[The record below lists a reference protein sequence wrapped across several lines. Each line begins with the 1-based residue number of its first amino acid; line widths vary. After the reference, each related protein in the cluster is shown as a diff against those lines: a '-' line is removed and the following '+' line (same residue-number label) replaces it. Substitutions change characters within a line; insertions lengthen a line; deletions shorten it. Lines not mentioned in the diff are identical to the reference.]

1 MSQSTQSLGSIVPLA
16 KFSFTKLQ
24 NLNIWKEEYKKSPD
38 YAEHFERLEL
48 EELTVDAS
56 GLLAPAYNLPLKTQV
71 TPGSF
76 PSFTQPHSLW

>member
-1 MSQSTQSLGSIVPLA
+1 MSQSTQCLESVVPLA

>member
-1 MSQSTQSLGSIVPLA
+1 MSQSTQCLGSIVPLA